1 MSNSINKINIQ
12 SRRMIMSASLLNTYT
27 NNIKSVHSDENL
39 VDEYNKK
46 TVDQQ
51 IDQDDN
57 SNYILGYN

>member
-51 IDQDDN
+51 NDQDDN

>member
-1 MSNSINKINIQ
+1 MSNSINKINTQ

-27 NNIKSVHSDENL
+27 NNVKSVYSDANI

-46 TVDQQ
+46 TVEQQ
-51 IDQDDN
+51 NDQDDN